1 MQGRRSMS
9 RPTAREVSEMSEF
22 DLTEDL
28 EPEESPDEE
37 EYEASEQ
44 EAVSEDTGTVY
55 DEQGQPAVTPHDL
68 EGEDED
74 DKE

>member
-1 MQGRRSMS
+1 
-9 RPTAREVSEMSEF
+9 MSEF

-55 DEQGQPAVTPHDL
+55 DGQGQPAVTPHDL
-68 EGEDED
+68 EGDGDTEGDE
-74 DKE
+74 E